1 MSLRSDASTIVPTP
15 PRRDSFEGD
24 LEKSFK
30 WPWVDVERNEQVVP
44 LANYVVPVLQEGVKT
59 ALSVPPSKWTRFRI
73 WYNLYRQ
80 VCPHQSSL
88 CHANLI
94 PSPQFFTLALTLNA
108 VGILLA
114 ALGRLPYAQNRTAAI
129 SLGNVLA
136 AVVFRNELLLRGLF
150 WVLVKLFQKV

>member
-1 MSLRSDASTIVPTP
+1 MSLHSDPSAITPTP
-15 PRRDSFEGD
+15 PRRDSFTRD

-30 WPWVDVERNEQVVP
+30 WSWSNDKHNEQTNS
-44 LANYVVPVLQEGVKT
+44 LADYVVPVLQKGVKS
-59 ALSVPPSKWTRFRI
+59 ALLAPPSKWTRFRI
-73 WYNLYRQ
+73 WYNIYRQ